1 MAAGA
6 QVKPLRGQGG
16 RNAALQAARFRLTV
30 GKGKGPVVGVGG
42 ATPAVG
48 DAMIAASLDQN
59 AEIPGFAK
67 EIM

>member
-1 MAAGA
+1 
-6 QVKPLRGQGG
+6 
-16 RNAALQAARFRLTV
+16 V